1 MQNILSKSYW
11 NRQVP
16 WSKKQSL
23 LHFLATI
30 TLFLFTMML
39 VTPVILSDHHGDDG
53 DPREEIV
60 AGAGLLAAV
69 AGGVAWAGAAAAG
82 AATAPVWVPVA
93 AGIGVGA
100 GIVAAGVGLWDL
112 LDGPED
118 DCNDCDG
125 SGYYMDGTHR
135 CPTCNP
141 PDDDSCPNCP
151 GPENGGGCS
160 TCQPPEKP
168 EIPDYTPDCPYCYSG
183 CSGCPGAY
191 DSYMSDYY

>member
-39 VTPVILSDHHGDDG
+39 VTPAILSDHHGDDG
-53 DPREEIV
+53 DPREEIA
-60 AGAGLLAAV
+60 AGAGLLATV

-82 AATAPVWVPVA
+82 AATAPVWVPVVTGV
-93 AGIGVGA
+93 GIGLGAVGA
-100 GIVAAGVGLWDL
+100 GIALWDL
-112 LDGPED
+112 FDGPED
-118 DCNDCDG
+118 ACNDCDG
-125 SGYYMDGTHR
+125 SGYYMDSTHR

-141 PDDDSCPNCP
+141 PHDD
-151 GPENGGGCS
+151 
-160 TCQPPEKP
+160 
-168 EIPDYTPDCPYCYSG
+168 
-183 CSGCPGAY
+183 
-191 DSYMSDYY
+191 